1 MTTEATEAFPSRTV
15 SETVTEK
22 GRKPAKRESRGLLVR
37 ALVLLIA
44 MAWTIPSAGL
54 LISSL
59 RPEVSVSSSGWWS
72 VFAHPFEF
80 TQYTLANYE
89 RVITAEG
96 LFDAFINSLI
106 VTIPATVIPIT
117 LAAFAAY
124 GFAWTKFRGRSFL
137 FAMVVG
143 LIVIPLQMSL
153 VPLLRIYGEFD
164 LVGSFVGVWL
174 AHTGFGLPL
183 AIYLL
188 YNYISQLPKDIFESA
203 YIDGATPFTAF
214 TRLVLPLSFPALA
227 SFAILQF
234 LWVWNDLLVSLVFL
248 GTNPEVAVLTARV
261 SQLVGSRGAAWHLLT
276 AGAFVSMVVPLI
288 VFLALQRFFV
298 RGLLA
303 GSVKG

>member
-1 MTTEATEAFPSRTV
+1 MTAETASAGSAPSLTDVSVGATRVPGEPKSRSWV
-15 SETVTEK
+15 
-22 GRKPAKRESRGLLVR
+22 VR
-37 ALVLLIA
+37 ALVLVIA
-44 MAWTIPSAGL
+44 VAWTVPTAGL

-59 RPEVSVSSSGWWS
+59 RPEVDVSGTGWWTI
-72 VFAHPFEF
+72 FAHPFELTQF
-80 TQYTLANYE
+80 TVANYE
-89 RVITAEG
+89 RVLTAEG
-96 LFDAFINSLI
+96 LFGAFINSLI
-106 VTIPATVIPIT
+106 VTVPATVIPIT

-124 GFAWTKFRGRSFL
+124 GFAWTRFRGRSFL
-137 FAMVVG
+137 FAVVVG
-143 LIVIPLQMSL
+143 LLVVPLQMSL
-153 VPLLRIYGEFD
+153 VPLLRLYGNFD
-164 LVGSFVGVWL
+164 LVGTFVGVWL

-227 SFAILQF
+227 SFAIFQF

-248 GTNPEVAVLTARV
+248 GTNPDVAVLTARV

>member
-1 MTTEATEAFPSRTV
+1 MTAETASAGAAPSLADVSQDATRVPGEPKSR
-15 SETVTEK
+15 SW
-22 GRKPAKRESRGLLVR
+22 LVR
-37 ALVLLIA
+37 SLVLVIA
-44 MAWTIPSAGL
+44 VAWTVPTAGL

-59 RPEVSVSSSGWWS
+59 RPEVDVSGTGWWTI
-72 VFAHPFEF
+72 FAHPFELTQF
-80 TQYTLANYE
+80 TVANYE
-89 RVITAEG
+89 RVLTAEG
-96 LFDAFINSLI
+96 LFGAFINSLI

-124 GFAWTKFRGRSFL
+124 GFAWTRFRGRSFL
-137 FAMVVG
+137 FAIVVG
-143 LIVIPLQMSL
+143 LLVVPLQMSL
-153 VPLLRIYGEFD
+153 VPLLRLYGNYD
-164 LVGSFVGVWL
+164 LVGTFVGVWL

-227 SFAILQF
+227 SFAIFQF

-248 GTNPEVAVLTARV
+248 GTNPDVAVLTARV

>member
-1 MTTEATEAFPSRTV
+1 MTTDAAAAPPVAFDDVTATTARTPGEPKTR
-15 SETVTEK
+15 SW
-22 GRKPAKRESRGLLVR
+22 LVR
-37 ALVLLIA
+37 SLVLIIA
-44 MAWTIPSAGL
+44 IAWTVPSAGL
-54 LISSL
+54 FISSL
-59 RPEVSVSSSGWWS
+59 RPEVSVSSSGWWT
-72 VFAHPFEF
+72 VFAHPFEA
-80 TQYTLANYE
+80 TQFTLANYD
-89 RVITAEG
+89 RVLTAEG

-124 GFAWTKFRGRSFL
+124 GFAWTRFRGRSFL
-137 FAMVVG
+137 FAVVVG
-143 LIVIPLQMSL
+143 LLVIPLQMSL
-153 VPLLRIYGEFD
+153 VPLLRLYGNFD
-164 LVGSFVGVWL
+164 LVGTFVGVWL

-227 SFAILQF
+227 SFAIFQF

-248 GTNPEVAVLTARV
+248 GTNPDVAVLTARV

-276 AGAFVSMVVPLI
+276 AGAFVSMIIPLI
-288 VFLALQRFFV
+288 VFLSLQRFFV

>member
-1 MTTEATEAFPSRTV
+1 MTAETAAGAAPSLANVSQDATRVPGEPKSR
-15 SETVTEK
+15 SW
-22 GRKPAKRESRGLLVR
+22 LVR
-37 ALVLLIA
+37 ALVLVIA
-44 MAWTIPSAGL
+44 VAWTVPTAGL

-59 RPEVSVSSSGWWS
+59 RPEVDVSGTGWWTI
-72 VFAHPFEF
+72 FAHPFELTQF
-80 TQYTLANYE
+80 TVANYE
-89 RVITAEG
+89 RVLTAEG
-96 LFDAFINSLI
+96 LFGAFINSLI

-124 GFAWTKFRGRSFL
+124 GFAWTRFRGRSFL
-137 FAMVVG
+137 FAIVVG
-143 LIVIPLQMSL
+143 LLVVPLQMSL
-153 VPLLRIYGEFD
+153 VPLLRLYGNYD
-164 LVGSFVGVWL
+164 LVGTFVGVWL

-214 TRLVLPLSFPALA
+214 TRLVLPLSFPAIA
-227 SFAILQF
+227 SFAIFQF

-248 GTNPEVAVLTARV
+248 GTNPDVAVLTARV

>member
-1 MTTEATEAFPSRTV
+1 MPGEPKSR
-15 SETVTEK
+15 SW
-22 GRKPAKRESRGLLVR
+22 LVR
-37 ALVLLIA
+37 ALVLVIA
-44 MAWTIPSAGL
+44 VAWTVPTAGL

-59 RPEVSVSSSGWWS
+59 RPEIEVSGTGWWTI
-72 VFAHPFEF
+72 FAHPFELTQF
-80 TQYTLANYE
+80 TVANYE
-89 RVITAEG
+89 RVLTAEG
-96 LFDAFINSLI
+96 LFGAFVNSLI

-124 GFAWTKFRGRSFL
+124 GFAWTRFRGRSFL
-137 FAMVVG
+137 FAVVVG
-143 LIVIPLQMSL
+143 LLVVPLQMSL
-153 VPLLRIYGEFD
+153 VPLLRLYGNYD
-164 LVGSFVGVWL
+164 LVGTFVGVWL

-227 SFAILQF
+227 SFAIFQF

>member
-1 MTTEATEAFPSRTV
+1 MTTDAAPTPAPAVLAEAAVTKRAPG
-15 SETVTEK
+15 ETKTRSWLV
-22 GRKPAKRESRGLLVR
+22 RGLVLV
-37 ALVLLIA
+37 IA
-44 MAWTIPSAGL
+44 VAWTIPTAGL

-59 RPEVSVSSSGWWS
+59 RPEVDVSATGWWT
-72 VFAHPFEF
+72 VFAHPFELTQF
-80 TQYTLANYE
+80 TIANYE
-89 RVITAEG
+89 RVLTAEG
-96 LFDAFINSLI
+96 LFGAFINSLI

-124 GFAWTKFRGRSFL
+124 GFAWTRFRGRSFL
-137 FAMVVG
+137 FAVVVG
-143 LIVIPLQMSL
+143 LLVIPLQMSL
-153 VPLLRIYGEFD
+153 VPLLRLYGNYD
-164 LVGSFVGVWL
+164 LVGTFVGIWL

-227 SFAILQF
+227 SFAIFQF

-248 GTNPEVAVLTARV
+248 GTNPDVSVLTARV